1 MPEDFR
7 MSLLEHLGELRKRLL
22 RCVIAVFVLGG
33 VSLLFARPIFFALMR
48 PVLAALP
55 EAGRSLVYTSGIEE
69 LNVLMKVGLY
79 AGIFLTTPVILWQIW
94 GFVSPGLLP
103 NERRFAGPFVFLGTF
118 AFLTGALF
126 CYFVLL
132 PSMFQFLLES
142 GDVAPLRQRVAVAR
156 VAESEAVRYLRIGDP
171 ERAGELARKASQALE
186 SSGDGQVEARGDA
199 AVGRPSELTF
209 RMEALGRLI
218 DAART
223 GFGPTTQPLL
233 RNVMQTRL
241 EAIEAVQQDQVGKAA
256 GLTEKAANLWLGVA
270 GAQSEELGALWKL
283 ERQISRGQD
292 RYDAAAWTRPM
303 LTMSEQLTLV
313 LMLELALGVI
323 FELPLVMALLG
334 MLGVVNAKWLMKYQR
349 HAFLLCLA
357 AAAVITPTGDVINL
371 SIMAGPM
378 FICYELGVLAVWVVE
393 RRRKKDDPS
402 LMPTV

>member
-1 MPEDFR
+1 

-22 RCVIAVFVLGG
+22 RCVIAVFVLGA
-33 VSLLFARPIFFALMR
+33 VALLFARPIFFALMR

-94 GFVSPGLLP
+94 GFISPGLLP
-103 NERRFAGPFVFLGTF
+103 NERRFAGPFVFLGTL

-126 CYFVLL
+126 CYFALL

-142 GDVAPLRQRVAVAR
+142 GDVAPLRERVAIAR
-156 VAESEAVRYLRIGDP
+156 VAEAEAVRYLRIGEP
-171 ERAGELARKASQALE
+171 ERAGDLAQRASRSLGTTGE
-186 SSGDGQVEARGDA
+186 GQVEASSDT
-199 AVGRPSELTF
+199 AVARPSELTA
-209 RMEALGRLI
+209 RMDALGRLI
-218 DAART
+218 DASRE
-223 GFGPTTQPLL
+223 GFGPSTQPLL

-241 EAIEAVQQDQVGKAA
+241 EAIEAVQHAQTAQAA
-256 GLTEKAANLWLGVA
+256 VLTEKAADQWLGVA
-270 GAQSEELGALWKL
+270 GAQSEALGSVWKL

-357 AAAVITPTGDVINL
+357 AAAVITPTGDVVNL

-378 FICYELGVLAVWVVE
+378 FICYELGVLAVWMVE